1 MSSLGADYVIDYTK
15 ENFTKRNQFYDLIL
29 AINGNYP
36 LCAYKRILNPNGIY
50 VMIGG
55 TLSQIFKSIVFG
67 WLMSVGSKKMRTLA
81 AKSNK
86 GDLAFIVKLVE
97 EGKIHPVIERSYSLD
112 QAAEAM
118 RYLGEGHAQGK
129 VIIKV
134 G

>member
-1 MSSLGADYVIDYTK
+1 MVELTVIEAIVDDKLLQEHDNPSGYV
-15 ENFTKRNQFYDLIL
+15 
-29 AINGNYP
+29 
-36 LCAYKRILNPNGIY
+36 
-50 VMIGG
+50 V
-55 TLSQIFKSIVFG
+55 
-67 WLMSVGSKKMRTLA
+67 
-81 AKSNK
+81 
-86 GDLAFIVKLVE
+86 AFIVKLVE

>member
-1 MSSLGADYVIDYTK
+1 
-15 ENFTKRNQFYDLIL
+15 
-29 AINGNYP
+29 
-36 LCAYKRILNPNGIY
+36 
-50 VMIGG
+50 
-55 TLSQIFKSIVFG
+55 
-67 WLMSVGSKKMRTLA
+67 MSVDSKKMRFLA
-81 AKSNK
+81 AKSNQ
-86 GDLAFIVKLVE
+86 GDLEFIVKLVE